1 MRQINYPEE
10 LARIED
16 FLTRFVADSSSRRRQ
31 LPDDDDQEAE
41 EEDQEDADMLAD
53 AVDDLDVNG
62 EERSKAKY
70 MRVLRKVANRQS
82 AAVIIDLNDVKE
94 VRYSLAKMM
103 SRMIDL

>member
-1 MRQINYPEE
+1 
-10 LARIED
+10 
-16 FLTRFVADSSSRRRQ
+16 
-31 LPDDDDQEAE
+31 
-41 EEDQEDADMLAD
+41 MLAD

-94 VRYSLAKMM
+94 VRYSPARITRRIANL
-103 SRMIDL
+103 